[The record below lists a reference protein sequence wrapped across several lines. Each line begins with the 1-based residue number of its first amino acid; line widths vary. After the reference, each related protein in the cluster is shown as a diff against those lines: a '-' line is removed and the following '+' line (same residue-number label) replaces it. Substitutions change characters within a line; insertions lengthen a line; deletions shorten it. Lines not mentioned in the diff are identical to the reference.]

1 MAAGLAGLCVSLY
14 VLGMYLVGMG
24 PRAWLRI
31 FTEAD
36 PTPLMYDGK
45 EPYAQWA
52 EKMEMAR
59 RTQAREE
66 RDEG

>member
-24 PRAWLRI
+24 PRAWLGI
-31 FTEAD
+31 FTEAN

-45 EPYAQWA
+45 EPYEQWA
-52 EKMEMAR
+52 TKME
-59 RTQAREE
+59 QARQAQAKEE
-66 RDEG
+66 SE